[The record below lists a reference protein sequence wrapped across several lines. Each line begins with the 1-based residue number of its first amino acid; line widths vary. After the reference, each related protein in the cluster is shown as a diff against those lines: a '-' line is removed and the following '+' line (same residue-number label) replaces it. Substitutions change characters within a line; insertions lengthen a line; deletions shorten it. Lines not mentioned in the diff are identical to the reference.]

1 MCGLCEVLKL
11 PTLLLASTYMLCY
24 GIANQSD
31 VYILKAGIKGA
42 MNPRVTTYQ
51 EVFSSMQKKT
61 PRINRFSQMLRFV
74 RVSRLL
80 LWTIWVIYR
89 ERRRVIRARQR
100 GNYEVQP
107 NIEVLVKVLVAFRLT
122 AIKLGVLMI
131 KLGQFLSSRADLLP
145 EQALAALSSLQDEVP
160 PAPFSHV
167 VSVIE
172 TELGKPV
179 EELFSV
185 LERKCTAAAS
195 LGQVHKA
202 ILASTGE
209 EVAVKIQ
216 RPNIEQLVS
225 MDLSTLKFVIWV
237 INRFVDT
244 GEFIDLKGVYREFKR
259 TVYEEI
265 DYVTEAANAIRF
277 KKMFEDDQTVFIP
290 RVYEEFTTK
299 RVLVLEWIDG
309 IKINDYAAL
318 EAAGTSRIEVAKRT
332 VNTYFYQ
339 FFVEGFFHADPHP
352 GNIFVLPEGM
362 GDKKVAASEGPVIAF
377 VDFGMVGSLT
387 KNMKKSLKD
396 LFLSFVSRDSH
407 TLVKSLDNLGF
418 IGEGANMAALERGVA
433 LMMEHYYGLTLGE
446 ARNLEIP
453 DVAQDVE
460 NLLYGQPFQIP
471 AQFAFIGRAI
481 GVLAGV
487 STGLSPEFNFVEVAT
502 PYARKF
508 LGLDTEGAGQTIQ
521 DILNQLLETGRVLLT
536 LPRSLERVI
545 TKLETGQ
552 IEVNLKNGTNNGRS
566 RRRGRRRGERGND
579 RAESSIGGFAWVAM
593 FLAEMAGGIV
603 LTMQHLPVPGW
614 FCLGLAGV
622 TALGLLI
629 KR

>member
-1 MCGLCEVLKL
+1 
-11 PTLLLASTYMLCY
+11 
-24 GIANQSD
+24 
-31 VYILKAGIKGA
+31 
-42 MNPRVTTYQ
+42 
-51 EVFSSMQKKT
+51 MQKKM

-122 AIKLGVLMI
+122 AIKLGVLLI

-179 EELFSV
+179 EQLFSV

-209 EVAVKIQ
+209 EVAVKVQ

-265 DYVTEAANAIRF
+265 DYVTEAANAQRF

-318 EAAGTSRIEVAKRT
+318 EAANTSRLEVARRT

-433 LMMEHYYGLTLGE
+433 LMMEHYYGLTLTE
-446 ARNLEIP
+446 ARDLEIP

-460 NLLYGQPFQIP
+460 SLLYGQPFQIP

-579 RAESSIGGFAWVAM
+579 RAESSVGGFAWVAI

-629 KR
+629 RR